1 MGLAASQGRYLALT
15 ARNSDL
21 VYEAQQI
28 SQQRLALATQTQ
40 SVADEYNE
48 AMSNTVLLANLVDGS
63 QRLTYDIIT
72 SKDAFSGLNMRIVDT
87 NGNVVVPP
95 NPSSISVTYTDENG
109 EEVTETI
116 TSASF
121 FANKYM
127 SEDIQLSQM
136 GTWSLE
142 ELVDYYNEKG
152 QAMKKFLHKKP
163 MAYQQARISSPFGK
177 RRHPI
182 YKDVRIHWGVDY
194 AAPKG
199 SAVYAGGDGV
209 IVAAKYNGGY
219 GKYIKIRHNSEFST
233 AYGHLNGYAKGIR
246 PGVRVKQGQLI
257 AYVGSTGRSTG
268 PHLHYEVIKN
278 GKRVNPLTIKAAT
291 GNNLGGQNLKKFK
304 TMVADLKKSY
314 STMFAESETKKLA
327 KK

>member
-1 MGLAASQGRYLALT
+1 MYIKGDQAMGLAASQGRYLALT

-142 ELVDYYNEKG
+142 ELVDYYNENYLFSGKTVEYESG
-152 QAMKKFLHKKP
+152 
-163 MAYQQARISSPFGK
+163 ISSDLKNENERYLFDPNC
-177 RRHPI
+177 
-182 YKDVRIHWGVDY
+182 KDPEYLQQMLLSGEWSLQQVNPEKEDEWENIEWQGSTSVSEVSDTSDD
-194 AAPKG
+194 AA
-199 SAVYAGGDGV
+199 AE
-209 IVAAKYNGGY
+209 AKYQSTMTAIQKQDKILELRLEQVQTEQSAIEKEIESVKNII
-219 GKYIKIRHNSEFST
+219 GKNIENS
-233 AYGHLNGYAKGIR
+233 
-246 PGVRVKQGQLI
+246 
-257 AYVGSTGRSTG
+257 
-268 PHLHYEVIKN
+268 
-278 GKRVNPLTIKAAT
+278 
-291 GNNLGGQNLKKFK
+291 FK
-304 TMVADLKKSY
+304 TF
-314 STMFAESETKKLA
+314 T
-327 KK
+327 